1 VPRVVDHE
9 ERRREIGEA
18 VWRAVARQGIE
29 AATVRGI
36 ASEAGFSTGV
46 LSHYFEGKDEMLV
59 HALHVSIE
67 RAAGRAEARATGA
80 GGIQALRAVLVEAM
94 PLDEERRE
102 EFGVWLQFWGR
113 TASSE
118 ALAAELSHWYALWR
132 GVLQALIEEGQ
143 RTGAA
148 RADLD
153 AGGEAAAL
161 VAFVDGIGIQATMD
175 PDRFPPEEQLA
186 LLDRHLAR
194 LAVGNKPR
202 HKVRTLADSW

>member
-1 VPRVVDHE
+1 MPRIVDHE

-29 AATVRGI
+29 AATVRRI
-36 ASEAGFSTGV
+36 ASEAGVSTGV

-67 RAAGRAEARATGA
+67 RAAGRAEARAAGA
-80 GGIQALRAVLVEAM
+80 GGIEALRAALMETL
-94 PLDEERRE
+94 PLDDERRE

-113 TASSE
+113 TARSE
-118 ALAAELSHWYALWR
+118 ALAAELGHWYALWR
-132 GVLQALIEEGQ
+132 GVLQAIVEEAQ
-143 RTGAA
+143 RTGAV

-161 VAFVDGIGIQATMD
+161 VAFVDGVGIQAVMD
-175 PDRFPPEEQLA
+175 PDRFTPEAQLA

-194 LAVGNKPR
+194 LAGG
-202 HKVRTLADSW
+202 DG